1 MAVDV
6 KKLSPEERK
15 QLLEDIRKA
24 EEEEKTAYK
33 QEFVN
38 DVAALAMEK
47 GIRWSEARSLVG
59 NYAPSSDTEA
69 KKLGFTHKKDGKY
82 YHRQVKG
89 ATRLK

>member
-1 MAVDV
+1 MVVDV

-24 EEEEKTAYK
+24 EEEEKNAYK

-38 DVAALAMEK
+38 DVTALAMEK
-47 GIRWSEARSLVG
+47 GIRWSEARSLIG
-59 NYAPSSDTEA
+59 NYTPSNDTEA

-82 YHRQVKG
+82 FHRQVNG
-89 ATRLK
+89 ATKLK